1 MSLISKVKPD
11 DILARDNQ
19 QRRHAVQLTAF
30 ANSVCERFG
39 GTLRR
44 ERLHYLIP
52 INERHLKVS
61 IKE

>member
-30 ANSVCERFG
+30 ANCVCE
-39 GTLRR
+39 
-44 ERLHYLIP
+44 
-52 INERHLKVS
+52 
-61 IKE
+61 